1 MPRRVE
7 EPDYR
12 ALSEIRYRIRRFLNF
27 SEASA
32 RAVGLEPQQHQ
43 LLLAIRGLPEGET
56 PTVKRI
62 AERLQL
68 QHHSVVE
75 LVRRSVENGLVSKRA
90 SEHDRRAV
98 VVEIT
103 PRGKKLL
110 EKLALAHR
118 TELRSMAPSLLGAMA
133 TLLGDGMSTSSEGS
147 RVRKPPRA
155 SAAPLRS
162 APSAKRP
169 GR

>member
-1 MPRRVE
+1 MPARVA

-12 ALSEIRYRIRRFLNF
+12 ALSEIRYRIRQFLNF

-43 LLLAIRGLPEGET
+43 LLLAIRGLPDGEL
-56 PTVKRI
+56 PTIKRV

-75 LVRRSVENGLVSKRA
+75 LVRRGVENDLVRKRT
-90 SEHDRRAV
+90 SEVDRRV
-98 VVEIT
+98 VLVEIT

-110 EKLALAHR
+110 EKLALSHR
-118 TELRSMAPSLLGAMA
+118 TELRSVAPALLGAMA
-133 TLLGDGMSTSSEGS
+133 TLLGD
-147 RVRKPPRA
+147 PRA
-155 SAAPLRS
+155 TTKPRGGAR
-162 APSAKRP
+162 
-169 GR
+169 